1 MGGEKAP
8 ERKWDGEENK
18 AKREFIDGVM
28 YSSQEIGLCGDQ
40 EQWHANLPLSPVE
53 GTGNIYAMLR
63 TELWRHRE

>member
-8 ERKWDGEENK
+8 ELKWDGEENK

-40 EQWHANLPLSPVE
+40 EQWHANLPLSPS
-53 GTGNIYAMLR
+53 
-63 TELWRHRE
+63 